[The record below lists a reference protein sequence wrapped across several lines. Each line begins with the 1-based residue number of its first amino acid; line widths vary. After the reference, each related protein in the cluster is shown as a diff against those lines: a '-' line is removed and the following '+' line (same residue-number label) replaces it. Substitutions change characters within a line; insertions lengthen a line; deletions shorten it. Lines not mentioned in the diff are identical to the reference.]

1 MNNLLASSVLQTI
14 FGVVIAIL
22 VLLLTITVHEFGHYI
37 VGKIL
42 KFKITEFAIGMG
54 PAIYK
59 RKMKNGEIFS
69 IRIFPLGG
77 FCAFEGED
85 DAGAPGANK
94 KDYKENNASEKQES
108 QEPTE
113 TQVKVF
119 ENMPDPKGEPTEKPA
134 EKDKT
139 NLTNSELSPNAFDNK
154 KPWERILVLIA
165 GGITNII
172 FAILIV
178 AINFSIYGHFCLT
191 AGDVVPASGAIEQN
205 YSLIPGD
212 KLIEI
217 DGHYLYLT
225 SDLMALKG
233 KKKGDKVK
241 VKVERDGKITE
252 TEIVLRADVTD
263 VTLTDYFD
271 AFDALGVATTLIVN
285 TTAEDAYFPNSAYIV
300 GMSDG
305 TSLTPT
311 KRIYTVKELF
321 DELSNYSSNQ
331 NVSFIINDGEEKI
344 LNITIPNGFETIA
357 KAEYKTE
364 SERIA
369 KFKEFFKIDSF
380 YIQYDIASTV
390 SRLGFFEGIYRA
402 PVYGFK
408 TTIVSL
414 QSLFGLFSG
423 EVGIDQVSGPVGTI
437 SMTSQVVSMGFN
449 YVLEIAAMIGISIGV
464 FNLLP
469 IPALDGGRV
478 VFVIIEWIRG
488 KPIKKN
494 IEATI
499 HFVGLI
505 ALLAFAI
512 IVDLIKI
519 I

>member
-1 MNNLLASSVLQTI
+1 MNNLLAPAVLQTI
-14 FGVVIAIL
+14 FGIVIAIL

-59 RKMKNGEIFS
+59 KKKKNGEIFS

-85 DAGAPGANK
+85 DAGSPGANK
-94 KDYKENNASEKQES
+94 KDYEDNKKATSEQE
-108 QEPTE
+108 T
-113 TQVKVF
+113 VF
-119 ENMPDPKGEPTEKPA
+119 EGMPEPNADDSKNLETSEA
-134 EKDKT
+134 IELKT
-139 NLTNSELSPNAFDNK
+139 AKTELSPNAFDNK

-191 AGDVVPASGAIEQN
+191 AGEVKPANGAIEQDA
-205 YSLIPGD
+205 SLLPGD

-225 SDLMALKG
+225 SDLGVLKG
-233 KKKGDKVK
+233 KKQGDRVK
-241 VKVERDGKITE
+241 VKIERNGKQIE
-252 TEIVLRADVTD
+252 TEVALRSDVEN
-263 VTLTDYFD
+263 VSLTDYFEC
-271 AFDALGVATTLIVN
+271 FDALGIGTTLIFS
-285 TTAEDAYFPNSAYIV
+285 TTDENGIFPNGAYLV
-300 GMSDG
+300 GLSNG
-305 TSLTPT
+305 VSLTPT
-311 KRIYTVKELF
+311 ERIYSVNEF
-321 DELSNYSSNQ
+321 IEALSGFKSGDK
-331 NVSFIINDGEEKI
+331 VSFIINDGEDKI
-344 LNITIPNGFETIA
+344 LTIEVPNGFEDV
-357 KAEYKTE
+357 KNGEYASGKE
-364 SERIA
+364 KLA
-369 KFKEFFKIDSF
+369 AYKKHFKLDGF
-380 YIQYDIASTV
+380 YIQYDIQSTE
-390 SRLGFFEGIYRA
+390 SRLGFFEGLYRA

-414 QSLFGLFSG
+414 QSLWGLLSG

-437 SMTSQVVSMGFN
+437 SMTSQIVSMGFN
-449 YVLEIAAMIGISIGV
+449 YVLEMLAMIGISIGV

-488 KPIKKN
+488 KPIKKS
-494 IEATI
+494 IEGTI
-499 HFVGLI
+499 HFVGLV
-505 ALLAFAI
+505 ALLGFAI
-512 IVDLIKI
+512 LVDLLKLF
-519 I
+519 